1 MNGATATGATVP
13 ATSGGR
19 VLGIVDVDG
28 NQFADILAVQGG
40 NVVYADPS
48 GFSSVVGPLPSPEW
62 RFVGGSR
69 APLGGSYLF
78 WQNRTTG
85 DIHRWNVDSAGHKL
99 SSTAIVNNQSLS
111 YEVVAY

>member
-1 MNGATATGATVP
+1 
-13 ATSGGR
+13 

-28 NQFADILAVQGG
+28 NLFADILAVQGS

-48 GFSSVVGPLPSPEW
+48 GFSSVVGALPSPEW

-69 APLGGSYLF
+69 AALGGSYLF
-78 WQNRTTG
+78 WQNRMTG

-99 SSTAIVNNQSLS
+99 SSTSVVNNQSLD
-111 YEVVAY
+111 YDVVAY